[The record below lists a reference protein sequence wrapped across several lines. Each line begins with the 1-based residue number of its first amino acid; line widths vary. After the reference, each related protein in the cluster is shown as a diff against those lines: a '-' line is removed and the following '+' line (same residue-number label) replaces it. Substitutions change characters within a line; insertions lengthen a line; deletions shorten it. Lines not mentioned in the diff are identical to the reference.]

1 MRYRSIIALCLLLVS
16 GAAAAQDK
24 TVNGIPPDVYYLMP
38 SFGKGMVY
46 FSGQAPAQGE
56 LNICALDNS
65 LRFKDKDG
73 KELSAASTDNV
84 VKVLIDTVWFI
95 RHNEAFLRQYP
106 LTHDMGVAV
115 MREVRIEWDTHEG
128 AYGTKSKTSSIRE
141 YGTVYTDGV
150 AHTLER
156 TRDYPY
162 NVSET
167 IYLYKGNEIY
177 VLAKKNFRRLFPEKK
192 AEIDGYFKAG
202 NPLPDTVE
210 GALDTMRLFMD

>member
-1 MRYRSIIALCLLLVS
+1 MRIKGIIAACMLVLS
-16 GAAAAQDK
+16 AGVAAQDK

-46 FSGQAPAQGE
+46 FSGQAPAQGD

-65 LRFKDKDG
+65 LRFLDKEG
-73 KELSAASTDNV
+73 KELVAASIDNV
-84 VKVLIDTVWFI
+84 VRVVIDTVWFL
-95 RHNEAFLRQYP
+95 RHNEAFLRLHP
-106 LTHDMGVAV
+106 LTHDKGVAV
-115 MREVRIEWDTHEG
+115 QRDIRIEWDTHEG
-128 AYGTKSKTSSIRE
+128 AYGTKSRTSSIRE

-162 NVSET
+162 SVSET
-167 IYLYKGNEIY
+167 LYRYNGNEIF

-202 NPLPDTVE
+202 NPLPDTVD
-210 GALDTMRLFMD
+210 GALEMMRLFMD